1 MAAELQH
8 QTDRG
13 KTVEFNIKSSQRL
26 WVFIIAGIIGLVVV
40 IAAGYL
46 VWKSFPA
53 KEAKPKA
60 AQKTELPRMANL
72 PPKKEAIPAPP
83 PPSYSPDAPVLE
95 QVRKA
100 LRDGISP
107 AEALALAK
115 SLPESPERAD
125 AAFLL
130 LEYAA
135 ESGNAEAA
143 LIVARYYDPTDKA
156 PSGTIRKNPETAYSW
171 YRQAL
176 TGGQEKAK
184 SNLAELRSW
193 VSAQA
198 DEGNPEARE
207 LLKNW
212 R

>member
-1 MAAELQH
+1 
-8 QTDRG
+8 
-13 KTVEFNIKSSQRL
+13 VEFNIKSKERT
-26 WVFIIAGIIGLVVV
+26 WVFLIVGIIGLVVFV
-40 IAAGYL
+40 VAGYL
-46 VWKSFPA
+46 VWKSFQVE
-53 KEAKPKA
+53 EAKPEAVPKP
-60 AQKTELPRMANL
+60 ELPRMANL
-72 PPKKEAIPAPP
+72 PPKKEAIPPPP

-95 QVRKA
+95 QARKA
-100 LRDGISP
+100 LREGISP

-135 ESGNAEAA
+135 DSGNVEAA
-143 LIVARYYDPTDKA
+143 LAVARYYDPTDEE
-156 PSGTIRKNPETAYSW
+156 PSGTIRKNPETAYNW

-176 TGGQEKAK
+176 TGGEANAK
-184 SNLAELRSW
+184 NNLAQLRSW
-193 VSAQA
+193 VEKQA
-198 DEGNPEARE
+198 DDGDHEARE